1 MSNTSEFDIH
11 TGYVMLDFFTVSCL
25 PCQMLEPVL
34 ENLSIQ
40 WTQIEF
46 IRIDCDI
53 EKSIARQY
61 EVMSVPT
68 LILLHDGKLL
78 KRFDGFAPEGMI
90 DRILRK
96 LVK

>member
-1 MSNTSEFDIH
+1 
-11 TGYVMLDFFTVSCL
+11 
-25 PCQMLEPVL
+25 MLEPVL
-34 ENLSIQ
+34 ENLAKQ
-40 WTQIEF
+40 WPQIKF
-46 IRIDCDI
+46 IRIDCDL
-53 EKSIARQY
+53 EKSIARQF

-68 LILLHDGKLL
+68 LILMHNGKLL

>member
-1 MSNTSEFDIH
+1 MSNSSEFDIQ
-11 TGYVMLDFFTVSCL
+11 TGYVMLDFFTESCL

-34 ENLSIQ
+34 ESLSKQ
-40 WTQIEF
+40 WPQIKF
-46 IRIDCDI
+46 IRIDCDL
-53 EKSIARQY
+53 EKNIAREY

-68 LILLHDGKLL
+68 LILVHNGKLL

-90 DRILRK
+90 DKILRK